1 MKYSAYSKYKP
12 SGVEWLDGDGS
23 TGSPRGVPEHWEV
36 KRLKYVADTCTGFAF
51 NSDDYTDDGIPLIRI
66 GDILQDGSIDVENT
80 KKLPEEYLRL
90 YPFVKIEKS
99 DILMAMTGATI
110 GKAGQYQ
117 FKESGLLNQRV
128 CKFVPTSVYPRY
140 LWFILK
146 SDPYLEH
153 IKLTGFGG
161 AQPNISDVQLMDFL
175 SVIPPLAEQQVIAN
189 FLDSEAGRI
198 DELIGKKQK
207 LIELLKEKRTALISH
222 AVTKGLNPK
231 VKMKPSGVEWLG
243 AVPDHWNV
251 KRMKHLG
258 AIRYGLGE
266 PPEYV
271 DEGLPFIRATD
282 IKRGK
287 VEMDLVKKIRPE
299 DVPWSRNPQLKLHE
313 ILVVRSGAYTGDS
326 AIITSDVVDCIAG
339 YDMVYT
345 ARKAYAPFMAWVLL
359 SKYMLNGQIYLE
371 RMRAAQPHLNAE
383 ELGNFIVLL
392 PSLPEQQTIADFLD
406 HETGKIDSLISKVE
420 TAIEKL
426 KEYRTALIS
435 AAVTGKIDVS
445 TTLNTGSREVA

>member
-175 SVIPPLAEQQVIAN
+175 SVIPPL
-189 FLDSEAGRI
+189 
-198 DELIGKKQK
+198 
-207 LIELLKEKRTALISH
+207 
-222 AVTKGLNPK
+222 
-231 VKMKPSGVEWLG
+231 
-243 AVPDHWNV
+243 
-251 KRMKHLG
+251 
-258 AIRYGLGE
+258 
-266 PPEYV
+266 
-271 DEGLPFIRATD
+271 
-282 IKRGK
+282 
-287 VEMDLVKKIRPE
+287 
-299 DVPWSRNPQLKLHE
+299 
-313 ILVVRSGAYTGDS
+313 
-326 AIITSDVVDCIAG
+326 
-339 YDMVYT
+339 
-345 ARKAYAPFMAWVLL
+345 
-359 SKYMLNGQIYLE
+359 
-371 RMRAAQPHLNAE
+371 
-383 ELGNFIVLL
+383 
-392 PSLPEQQTIADFLD
+392 PEQQAIAAFLD
-406 HETGKIDSLISKVE
+406 RETGKIDSLVAKVE
-420 TAIEKL
+420 AVIEKL

-445 TTLNTGSREVA
+445 TTLNTGSWEVA

>member
-1 MKYSAYSKYKP
+1 MKYPAYPKYKKSGVEWLGDVPEHWGVKRLKFILQEPLQYGANEAAELDDPGLPRFVRITDVDESGNLRDETFRSLPEEIAKPFLLDEGDLLFARSGATVGKTFFYRKTWGKAAYAGYLIRARLKKKIVFPDYVNFITKSSLYAQWISSILIQATIQNVSAEKYASYLIPIPPLAEQQVIANFLDSEAGRIDELIGKKQKLIELLKEKRTALISRAVTKGLNPKVKMKP
-12 SGVEWLDGDGS
+12 SGVEWLGD
-23 TGSPRGVPEHWEV
+23 VPEHWEV

-175 SVIPPLAEQQVIAN
+175 SVIPPL
-189 FLDSEAGRI
+189 
-198 DELIGKKQK
+198 
-207 LIELLKEKRTALISH
+207 
-222 AVTKGLNPK
+222 
-231 VKMKPSGVEWLG
+231 
-243 AVPDHWNV
+243 
-251 KRMKHLG
+251 
-258 AIRYGLGE
+258 
-266 PPEYV
+266 
-271 DEGLPFIRATD
+271 
-282 IKRGK
+282 
-287 VEMDLVKKIRPE
+287 
-299 DVPWSRNPQLKLHE
+299 
-313 ILVVRSGAYTGDS
+313 
-326 AIITSDVVDCIAG
+326 
-339 YDMVYT
+339 
-345 ARKAYAPFMAWVLL
+345 
-359 SKYMLNGQIYLE
+359 
-371 RMRAAQPHLNAE
+371 
-383 ELGNFIVLL
+383 
-392 PSLPEQQTIADFLD
+392 PEQQAIAAFLD
-406 HETGKIDSLISKVE
+406 RETGKIDSLVAKVE
-420 TAIEKL
+420 AVIEKL

>member
-1 MKYSAYSKYKP
+1 MKYPAYPKYKK
-12 SGVEWLDGDGS
+12 SGVEWLGD
-23 TGSPRGVPEHWEV
+23 VPEHWGV
-36 KRLKYVADTCTGFAF
+36 KRLKF
-51 NSDDYTDDGIPLIRI
+51 
-66 GDILQDGSIDVENT
+66 ILQEPLQYGANEAAELDDPGLPRFVRITDVDESGNLRDET
-80 KKLPEEYLRL
+80 FRSLPEEIAK
-90 YPFVKIEKS
+90 PFLLDEGDLLFARS
-99 DILMAMTGATI
+99 GATVGKTFFYRKTW
-110 GKAGQYQ
+110 GKAAYAG
-117 FKESGLLNQRV
+117 
-128 CKFVPTSVYPRY
+128 Y
-140 LWFILK
+140 LIRARLKKKIVFPDYVNFITK
-146 SDPYLEH
+146 SSLYAQWISSILIQATIQNVSAEKYASYL
-153 IKLTGFGG
+153 I
-161 AQPNISDVQLMDFL
+161 P
-175 SVIPPLAEQQVIAN
+175 IPPLAEQQVIAN